1 MTNVSVRSNVKM
13 LLINVRKVCELVLHC
28 LICLTLKWSTKLCYT
43 CVGSPVCMALH
54 AYMRLFCNK
63 PCLKFGLQRELC
75 MVGILKLRM
84 LSQVN

>member
-1 MTNVSVRSNVKM
+1 M
-13 LLINVRKVCELVLHC
+13 
-28 LICLTLKWSTKLCYT
+28 
-43 CVGSPVCMALH
+43 CMALH

-84 LSQVN
+84 LSQDIFLQAMYYKNVYSYIKNI